1 MVQQEGEH
9 HLEGLVRRFAEALRG
24 QRGLSKNT
32 VRVYS
37 TDLRPF
43 VDFLEKEILDPKE
56 FDRHYLRRYLA
67 WLSTTARGS
76 DGGYARVSVARKLVA
91 LRSFYRFLV
100 QEGVIATNPIPKGR
114 SFTIKVEKRLP
125 GFLGRGE
132 VERLLA
138 APDVSERLGMRDR
151 AILELLYSSGV
162 RLSELHGLDMG
173 DVSLDT
179 REVLVRGKGSKE
191 RVVLLG
197 KPAVEALDLYGRA
210 ARPYLEMNGTR
221 ALFLNRYGGRL
232 SRRSVE
238 KIVGKYAIVA
248 GSPPGVHPHTLRHTF
263 ATHIMQGGADLRVVQ
278 ELLGHS
284 SPATTQIYTHV
295 TQNEARAEYMTTHPM
310 AHAKASQSKNKESRE
325 PAEPEAQ
332 KRDD

>member
-179 REVLVRGKGSKE
+179 REVRVTREGVERAGRSPGQACGRGSWVIWSSRQALSGKG
-191 RVVLLG
+191 R
-197 KPAVEALDLYGRA
+197 Y
-210 ARPYLEMNGTR
+210 ARPVPQPLRWE
-221 ALFLNRYGGRL
+221 
-232 SRRSVE
+232 
-238 KIVGKYAIVA
+238 AI
-248 GSPPGVHPHTLRHTF
+248 
-263 ATHIMQGGADLRVVQ
+263 
-278 ELLGHS
+278 
-284 SPATTQIYTHV
+284 
-295 TQNEARAEYMTTHPM
+295 
-310 AHAKASQSKNKESRE
+310 
-325 PAEPEAQ
+325 AQ
-332 KRDD
+332 KRGKDSREIRHESPAARRGSIPILCATPSRPTSCKGERTSAWCKSCWATPVRPPPRYTPT